1 MTVLNK
7 KEIISYMKKRN
18 IENRLIVTPLF
29 KIEDKTDEI
38 DSAIDQVSVDV
49 RLGNEFIVMR
59 KQMLSCLNISQ
70 KKINKKNFYRYP
82 EKIRIN
88 FFEEFVLHPNQLIIG
103 STLEYIKLPNN
114 LMAYVSGKSSWGR
127 MGLII
132 ATAIKIDPGF
142 KGCITLE
149 MINLGEIPI
158 EINPGIPIAQ
168 LIFHKTRALKKDDKY
183 SGIFKCPTGPQF
195 PNFIDIMSRYKFW
208 SSDNSDIDCH
218 GDGSFDNKM

>member
-1 MTVLNK
+1 MGALNK
-7 KEIISYMKKRN
+7 KEIINYMKEMN
-18 IENRLIVTPLF
+18 IEKRLIVTPLF
-29 KIEDKTDEI
+29 KTEDKKDEI
-38 DSAIDQVSVDV
+38 DSAVDQVSVDV

-70 KKINKKNFYRYP
+70 KNNDNNDNKDLYKYP
-82 EKIRIN
+82 ETIRIN
-88 FFEEFVLHPNQLIIG
+88 FFEKFVLHPNQLIIG

-114 LMAYVSGKSSWGR
+114 LMAYVSSKSSWGR
-127 MGLII
+127 MGLIV

-149 MINLGEIPI
+149 IINLGEIPI

-168 LIFHKTRALKKDDKY
+168 LIFHKTKMLKKNDKY

-195 PNFIDIMSRYKFW
+195 PNFIDIMSKHKFW
-208 SSDNSDIDCH
+208 SSDNSDV
-218 GDGSFDNKM
+218 KE

>member
-1 MTVLNK
+1 MGALNK
-7 KEIISYMKKRN
+7 KEIINYMKEMN
-18 IENRLIVTPLF
+18 IEKRLIVTPLF
-29 KIEDKTDEI
+29 KTEDKKDEI
-38 DSAIDQVSVDV
+38 DSAVDQVSVDV

-70 KKINKKNFYRYP
+70 KNNDNNDNKDLYKYP
-82 EKIRIN
+82 ETIRIN
-88 FFEEFVLHPNQLIIG
+88 LFEKFVLHPNQLIIG

-114 LMAYVSGKSSWGR
+114 LMAYVSSKSSWGR
-127 MGLII
+127 MGLIV

-149 MINLGEIPI
+149 IINLGEIPI

-168 LIFHKTRALKKDDKY
+168 LIFHKTKILKKNDKY

-195 PNFIDIMSRYKFW
+195 PNFIDIMSKHKFW
-208 SSDNSDIDCH
+208 SSDNSDVRE
-218 GDGSFDNKM
+218 

>member
-1 MTVLNK
+1 MGALNK
-7 KEIISYMKKRN
+7 KEIINYMKEMN
-18 IENRLIVTPLF
+18 IEKRLIVTPLF
-29 KIEDKTDEI
+29 KTEDKKDEI
-38 DSAIDQVSVDV
+38 DSAVDQVSVDV

-70 KKINKKNFYRYP
+70 KNNDNNDNKDLYKYP
-82 EKIRIN
+82 ETIRIN
-88 FFEEFVLHPNQLIIG
+88 FFEKFVLHPNQLIIG

-114 LMAYVSGKSSWGR
+114 LMAYVSSKSSWGR
-127 MGLII
+127 MGLIV

-149 MINLGEIPI
+149 IINLGEIPI

-168 LIFHKTRALKKDDKY
+168 LIFHKTKILKKNDKY

-195 PNFIDIMSRYKFW
+195 PNFIDIMSKHKFW
-208 SSDNSDIDCH
+208 SSDNSDVRE
-218 GDGSFDNKM
+218 

>member
-1 MTVLNK
+1 MGALNK
-7 KEIISYMKKRN
+7 KEIINYMKEMN
-18 IENRLIVTPLF
+18 IEKRLIVTPLF
-29 KIEDKTDEI
+29 KTEDKKDEI
-38 DSAIDQVSVDV
+38 DSAVDQVSVDV

-70 KKINKKNFYRYP
+70 KNNDNNDNKDLYKYP
-82 EKIRIN
+82 ETIRIN
-88 FFEEFVLHPNQLIIG
+88 FFEKFVLHPNQLIIG

-114 LMAYVSGKSSWGR
+114 LMAYVSSKSSWGR
-127 MGLII
+127 MGLVV

-149 MINLGEIPI
+149 IINLGEIPI

-168 LIFHKTRALKKDDKY
+168 LIFHKTKILKKNDKY

-195 PNFIDIMSRYKFW
+195 PNFIDIMSKHKFW
-208 SSDNSDIDCH
+208 SSDNSDVRE
-218 GDGSFDNKM
+218 